1 MPITGVD
8 DSDGDDSTAA
18 RDGSDEEST
27 AVKAQLQDLDRSSP
41 SSGENISKITAS
53 ETTTTGPKTVVVSEQ
68 AGQDAVQ
75 AEGAEAA

>member
-27 AVKAQLQDLDRSSP
+27 AVKA
-41 SSGENISKITAS
+41 
-53 ETTTTGPKTVVVSEQ
+53 
-68 AGQDAVQ
+68 
-75 AEGAEAA
+75 